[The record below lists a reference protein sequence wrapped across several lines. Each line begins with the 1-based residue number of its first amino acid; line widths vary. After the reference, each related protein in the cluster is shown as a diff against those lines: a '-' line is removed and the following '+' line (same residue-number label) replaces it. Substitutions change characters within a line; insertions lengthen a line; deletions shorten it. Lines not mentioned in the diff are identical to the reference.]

1 MYFSPMFYI
10 YTSLKVQKT
19 KGFPGFSGGI
29 EMKDWTKMSKTY
41 FMPPS
46 YVLDN
51 IEENGNFGT
60 TLANGKK
67 VEPISTDKGIKG

>member
-1 MYFSPMFYI
+1 
-10 YTSLKVQKT
+10 
-19 KGFPGFSGGI
+19 
-29 EMKDWTKMSKTY
+29 MKDWTKMSKTY

-60 TLANGKK
+60 ILANGKK